1 MKTLKIFSM
10 AALALVMAACS
21 SEDNEIQQ
29 PAQKQ
34 QGPMKFT
41 ATLAAPNS
49 GASTRTT
56 ATADGDNFNV
66 AWKVGDDIALI
77 YEVSSTRYLDK
88 ATVTAVDASGNAT
101 ISGILSTSVTS
112 GTAVNLVYPY
122 DVVNQY
128 WGQEEDT
135 YGTGKGYT
143 PEPYYFYNQAGVT
156 PTDETNGIPKYDW
169 RDGVGTFGVDGNS
182 VTLSDNVVMAPNV
195 AIWKLTLQDEST
207 PTPNSIQAKE
217 LLFMDPYFR
226 YSISTSA
233 TNVIYLYLPIPY
245 LPISSSE
252 IVVVDENGDEYSYTI
267 TNVLSLT
274 AGKIYAST
282 VTLKKMYTIDFSD
295 GYIFSYSGD
304 DQSWQDAINNHPAM
318 NYAWSIE
325 NGHVRDRTGFLMNAD
340 GNAYIDPSSAIDPS
354 ETYKFLLNQYPCY
367 PAEIYYIDG
376 ETWNDAITKHSTENA
391 GWSIDGSAVKY
402 NGQTLCKDGNEVDAT
417 DTIPSWGDFSFK

>member
-1 MKTLKIFSM
+1 MKTFKLFSM
-10 AALALVMAACS
+10 AALAIMMAACS
-21 SEDNEIQQ
+21 SNDDEILQ
-29 PAQKQ
+29 PAQQ

-49 GASTRTT
+49 GATNRTT
-56 ATADGDNFNV
+56 ATADGSNYNV
-66 AWKVGDDIALI
+66 AWAVDDEIALI
-77 YEVSSTRYLDK
+77 YQVSSTRYLDK

-128 WGQEEDT
+128 YGQAEDT
-135 YGTGKGYT
+135 WGTGKGYT
-143 PEPYYFYNQAGVT
+143 PEPSYFFDQAGAT
-156 PTDETNGIPKYDW
+156 PTDETNGLPKFDW
-169 RDGVGTFGVDGNS
+169 RDGVGTFGVDGSS

-217 LLFMDPYFR
+217 LLFTDPYFR

-252 IVVVDENGDEYSYTI
+252 IVAVDENGDEYSYTI
-267 TNVLSLT
+267 TNALSLT
-274 AGKIYAST
+274 PGKIYAST
-282 VTLKKMYTIDFSD
+282 VTLKRMYTIDFTD
-295 GYIFSYSGD
+295 GNILSYSGD

-325 NGHVRDRTGFLMNAD
+325 NGHVRDRTGFLMNAAGD
-340 GNAYIDPSSAIDPS
+340 AYIDPSSAIDPS
-354 ETYKFLLNQYPCY
+354 VTYTILLNIYCDG
-367 PAEIYYIDG
+367 AEIYYIDG

-402 NGQTLCKDGNEVDAT
+402 NGLTLYDWEDNVVDAT
-417 DTIPSWGDFSFK
+417 TAIPSWGGFSFK